1 MHLSGPFYGENQLN
15 FKKYES
21 TYFIHNFN
29 NTEIKDN
36 SSESQIWPHSNI
48 LLLNTTN
55 KDNTTQQKVKPTIW
69 QSYTK
74 GARQTLCDTKQTQY
88 HKTKQS
94 KENLNSD
101 NPIQTVGF
109 HLQGLQTAAFV
120 LAVVSG
126 TLQSRQARPAPQS
139 CL

>member
-1 MHLSGPFYGENQLN
+1 MNPPILFTISIIQNLKTIPVSHKHDPIQTFYYSIQPTRTIQHNRKNNLQFGNPIQKGP
-15 FKKYES
+15 
-21 TYFIHNFN
+21 
-29 NTEIKDN
+29 
-36 SSESQIWPHSNI
+36 
-48 LLLNTTN
+48 
-55 KDNTTQQKVKPTIW
+55 VKHC
-69 QSYTK
+69 Y
-74 GARQTLCDTKQTQY
+74 TKQTQY

-101 NPIQTVGF
+101 NPIRTVGF

-126 TLQSRQARPAPQS
+126 TLQSHQARPAPQS